1 MPADRRIVVN
11 VSEPGYRDPALQGE
25 WVPGAAIT
33 AIGVWASQSGPV
45 GQELKVLSG
54 KVLVMKQAVT
64 GVFAGMLESLCSPT
78 NLLQVV
84 DGGENFLVT
93 NMVEVTAATTRRAR
107 PTPKVPGPSGDTRI
121 MKWPFG
127 KDLETRAESS
137 YGDAVIAALV
147 GRAEG
152 RTLAVPSGTGAL
164 EACSGLVGR
173 AFAASEVAGADSL
186 TRVLTPG
193 VLEMIGRSLIRQG
206 EIVFYVDSSSG
217 SLRLVPAETHDVV
230 GGPFPEEWEYHL
242 TLGGP
247 SRTVTYDDV
256 PAQSVLHFR
265 YAADPATPW
274 RGNGPIQVAALAGR
288 LSAETVRAL
297 GDEASGTGRPTS
309 WPLPGVSMAQDS
321 TVEALAERIF
331 RFGSRPDGDHRRWRL
346 GKCWRW
352 KTGAAQESERFRS

>member
-1 MPADRRIVVN
+1 
-11 VSEPGYRDPALQGE
+11 
-25 WVPGAAIT
+25 
-33 AIGVWASQSGPV
+33 
-45 GQELKVLSG
+45 
-54 KVLVMKQAVT
+54 
-64 GVFAGMLESLCSPT
+64 
-78 NLLQVV
+78 
-84 DGGENFLVT
+84 
-93 NMVEVTAATTRRAR
+93 
-107 PTPKVPGPSGDTRI
+107 

-297 GDEASGTGRPTS
+297 GEEASGPVGR
-309 WPLPGVSMAQDS
+309 
-321 TVEALAERIF
+321 LAGLAYR
-331 RFGSRPDGDHRRWRL
+331 RRGCHR
-346 GKCWRW
+346 
-352 KTGAAQESERFRS
+352 